1 VNAGHVLGRLA
12 TQARYSASGAVR
24 EATVRGYT
32 ALKYIHDL
40 AQSFDAKAP
49 ALVALLQSAQE
60 KALGKANL
68 IVSVTATAEQDV
80 SALLKALPAGESFPA
95 AAHYEASLPQR
106 MGIRIPAQISFAEK
120 GAHLSRLGT
129 AHSGSLDVCTNILTY
144 SYLWNAVR
152 VQGGAYGV
160 GAVGSRNGDL
170 AFHSYRD
177 PSPARSLGVYD
188 DSAKFLREFCAGDED
203 LTKFII
209 STIGNSEPL
218 ESPADQ
224 GARADNLWFAGI
236 TLADQKVLRQQVLA
250 TTRQAILDWCSVL
263 EQAAR
268 EGAVC
273 VVGHQEALKACGELE
288 IVSL

>member
-1 VNAGHVLGRLA
+1 
-12 TQARYSASGAVR
+12 GAVR
-24 EATVRGYT
+24 EATGRGYT

-40 AQSFDAKAP
+40 AQSFDAQVP
-49 ALVALLQSAQE
+49 ALIALLQSAQE
-60 KALGKANL
+60 KALGKTNL
-68 IVSVTATAEQDV
+68 IVSVTATTEQDV
-80 SALLKALPAGESFPA
+80 TALLKALPAGENHPA
-95 AAHYEASLPQR
+95 SAHYEASLPVR

-129 AHSGSLDVCTNILTY
+129 AHAGSLDVCTNILTY

-160 GAVGSRNGDL
+160 GAIGARNGDL
-170 AFHSYRD
+170 TFHSYRD

-188 DSAKFLREFCAGDED
+188 DSAKFLREFCAGDEN

-209 STIGNSEPL
+209 STIGSSEPL
-218 ESPADQ
+218 DEPAVQ
-224 GARADNLWFAGI
+224 GTRADTLWFAGI
-236 TLADQKVLRQQVLA
+236 TKAAQKALRQQILA
-250 TTRQAILDWCSVL
+250 TTRQDLLDWCPVL
-263 EQAAR
+263 EQAAK

-273 VVGHQEALKACGELE
+273 VVGHEEALKACGELE